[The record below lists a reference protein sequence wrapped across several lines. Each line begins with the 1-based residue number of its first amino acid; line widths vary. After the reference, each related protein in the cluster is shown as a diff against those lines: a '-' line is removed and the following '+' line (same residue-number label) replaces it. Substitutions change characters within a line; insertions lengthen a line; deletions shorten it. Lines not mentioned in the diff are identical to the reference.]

1 MVNNMAKETFIMVSL
16 DEHRSK
22 ELAQVISNETSRKI
36 LDYLSSKEDVSE
48 TDICKAMSLPVSTVH
63 YNVQHLLKV
72 GLIESKEFKWSEKGK
87 KVDLYNVAKKL
98 IVIAPKGSSEG
109 FMEKLKGIMPAALVA
124 VLGSAAI
131 YSYQRLGSAVV
142 TSEVADAGSEMML
155 KSVAPML
162 EAAPARMM
170 AADVAQSAVTEPNYA
185 LWFLLGSL
193 FALFVMLMYQ
203 YLRAAKK

>member
-1 MVNNMAKETFIMVSL
+1 MVSL

-48 TDICKAMSLPVSTVH
+48 TDVSKDLGLPVSTVH

-131 YSYQRLGSAVV
+131 YAYQNIGSAVV
-142 TSEVADAGSEMML
+142 ASEAADAGSAMML
-155 KSVAPML
+155 KSAAPVL

-170 AADVAQSAVTEPNYA
+170 AADVAQSVVSEPNYA

-193 FALFVMLMYQ
+193 FALFVTLMYQ

>member
-1 MVNNMAKETFIMVSL
+1 MAKETFIMVSL

-36 LDYLSSKEDVSE
+36 LDYLGSKEDVSE
-48 TDICKAMSLPVSTVH
+48 GDISKELNLPVSTVH

-87 KVDLYNVAKKL
+87 KVDLYNVARKL
-98 IVIAPKGSSEG
+98 IVIAPRGSSES

-131 YSYQRLGSAVV
+131 YSYQKFGSAFTV
-142 TSEVADAGSEMML
+142 EAADAGSEMML
-155 KSVAPML
+155 KSAAPMM

-170 AADVAQSAVTEPNYA
+170 DSAEVFGQNFAVSEPNYA

-203 YLRAAKK
+203 YLRKAKK

>member
-1 MVNNMAKETFIMVSL
+1 MAKETFIMVSL

-48 TDICKAMSLPVSTVH
+48 TDVSKDLGLPVSTVH

-131 YSYQRLGSAVV
+131 YAYQNIGSAVV
-142 TSEVADAGSEMML
+142 ASEAADAGSAMML
-155 KSVAPML
+155 KSAAPVL

-170 AADVAQSAVTEPNYA
+170 AADVAQSVVSEPNYA

-193 FALFVMLMYQ
+193 FALFVTLMYQ